1 MSGAVLTGLAH
12 TAVCVP
18 DVDEAVRWY
27 SEVLGMRV
35 LSPPYL
41 MEGPEIE
48 FDVGELIPSPVV
60 VKAAIVGFE
69 GNDHVL
75 EIIEYPAAP
84 GRPVGRAVVDHG
96 PSHVGLLCD
105 DLGATRA
112 QFEDRGVVFLT
123 AGNAGVAGLRT
134 CWFVD
139 PNGVVFILMEKSKAD
154 RPYYHQY

>member
-1 MSGAVLTGLAH
+1 MLTGLAH

-18 DVDEAVRWY
+18 DVEESVRWY

-41 MEGPEIE
+41 MEGSDIE
-48 FDVGELIPSPVV
+48 FDMGELIPSPVV
-60 VKAAIVGFE
+60 VKAAIVGFA
-69 GNDHVL
+69 GTDHVL
-75 EIIEYPAAP
+75 EVIEYPATS
-84 GRPVGRAVVDHG
+84 GQSLHRALVDHG
-96 PSHVGLLCD
+96 PSHVGVLCD
-105 DLGATRA
+105 DLGSTRA
-112 QFEDRGVVFLT
+112 ELEARGVVFLT

-154 RPYYHQY
+154 RPYYRQY